1 VRRTGY
7 EGEALVSGIRRR
19 EFFILVGGSA
29 AAAWPIAARA
39 QRPAMPVV
47 GFLRSAPSADSE
59 YLVAAFRQGL
69 REAGFVEGQDCGI
82 EYRWADNQLD
92 RLPAL
97 VADLLHRQ
105 VALIVGN
112 TPSALA
118 AKAATTT
125 VPIVFASGDDPVRN
139 GLVASLSRPG
149 GNVTGISFLSAQL
162 GAKQLGLLRE
172 LRPGAARLA
181 VLVDPKFPTTER
193 LLSEVRTAASAVGQ
207 QIEVFEIN
215 SDREIEPAFT
225 MLVQRGAAT
234 LFTGSGGFL
243 LSQRERIVALAAR
256 HKIPTIYV
264 LREFVTAGGLMSYAP
279 SITDAYRQAGIY
291 AGRIL
296 KGEKPRD
303 LPVMLPAKFE
313 FVINLRTA
321 KTLGLEV
328 PDKLLALADE
338 VIE

>member
-193 LLSEVRTAASAVGQ
+193 LLSEVRTAAS
-207 QIEVFEIN
+207 
-215 SDREIEPAFT
+215 
-225 MLVQRGAAT
+225 